1 MPSKITASGALVF
14 KNFGLISFDYSRK
27 DYSSM
32 KFKPE
37 NDSYF
42 SELNQEINF
51 MLKEINIYR
60 VGAEIISDRFSFRG
74 GFMTEDSPYK
84 STVNN
89 INDSINGFS
98 LGIGYKLNQ
107 STIDL
112 SYVKTNRLNYKR
124 LFDTGLTNQV
134 QLETDNSMLTISIS
148 TIF

>member
-1 MPSKITASGALVF
+1 MFSVTFKKI
-14 KNFGLISFDYSRK
+14 Y
-27 DYSSM
+27 
-32 KFKPE
+32 
-37 NDSYF
+37 
-42 SELNQEINF
+42 
-51 MLKEINIYR
+51 
-60 VGAEIISDRFSFRG
+60 
-74 GFMTEDSPYK
+74 
-84 STVNN
+84 
-89 INDSINGFS
+89 DSINGFS